1 MKGNIEINRVI
12 ELQAWLSNR
21 FISKNYLSEM
31 TRDVCSHCSFMMILI
46 MIIVLFKAS
55 DKISVTGF

>member
-1 MKGNIEINRVI
+1 MI